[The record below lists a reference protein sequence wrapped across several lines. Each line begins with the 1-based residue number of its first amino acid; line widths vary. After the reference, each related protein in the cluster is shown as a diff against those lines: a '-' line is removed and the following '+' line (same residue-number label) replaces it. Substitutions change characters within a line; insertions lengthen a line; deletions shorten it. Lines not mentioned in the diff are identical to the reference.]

1 MVKRIIL
8 HLIVQLVGI
17 VTAGLL
23 AFIPAIIM
31 TGGIGGIAIGLAPEI
46 TFGLVDDIVCP
57 EGTLEYYSIQRS
69 YHGPGEFEPHLECV
83 SDKGEHDDV
92 LFPAFLWFFGVIFTV
107 LFVIIFLVL
116 YIPLGLVA
124 FWGTRKIIDWQES
137 RRSNNHERRSE

>member
-1 MVKRIIL
+1 MAKRILL
-8 HLIVQLVGI
+8 HLIVQFVGI

-23 AFIPAIIM
+23 AFLPAIVM
-31 TGGIGGIAIGLAPEI
+31 MGVIGGAAIGLAPEI

-57 EGTLEYYSIQRS
+57 EGTLEYYPIQRS

-83 SDKGEHDDV
+83 SDDGDHDDV
-92 LFPAFLWFFGVIFTV
+92 LFPAFLWILGVIFIV

-124 FWGTRKIIDWQES
+124 FLGTRKIIDWQET
-137 RRSNNHERRSE
+137 RRANNYLKKSE